1 MSNTTQR
8 TFDSA
13 EVEAAIDRLIAYQEE
28 ANRRGEWT
36 FFVDTCYTPDAV
48 YTCEYAGVL
57 FVEARGIDEIKRTHY
72 GRDMQVGWEGWSF
85 PYISR
90 AAGSTEAI
98 THWMNRGP
106 GQRPD
111 GGFYETHGVS
121 FFTYAGDGKFSRQY
135 DMFDLAHQMKLCDEL
150 EAAGLLSAQLREEW
164 VKPMKRRLFEQ
175 LGRGVAL

>member
-1 MSNTTQR
+1 MSSTTEHR
-8 TFDSA
+8 FEAA

-28 ANRRGEWT
+28 ANRRNEWT
-36 FFVDTCYTPDAV
+36 FFVEACYTPDAV

-57 FVEARGIDEIKRTHY
+57 WVEARGIDEIKRTHY

-90 AAGSTEAI
+90 AAGSVEAI

-106 GQRPD
+106 GRRPD

-135 DMFDLAHQMKLCDEL
+135 DLFDLAHQMKLCDEL
-150 EAAGLLSAQLREEW
+150 DAAGLLSPQLRDNW
-164 VKPMKRRLFEQ
+164 VKPMKRRLLEQ
-175 LGRGVAL
+175 IGGGVAV